1 MASSTAGDDAD
12 GSGEPGNE
20 DERRAAR
27 LLALAGR
34 LRSTDATDEVLDLF
48 EESVRLLGATSA
60 SFLSFIR
67 DDALLASYRS
77 MHVGHPAWPAEYA
90 RQEWFTED
98 PWLAYA
104 LHESE
109 PILARDIEPQ
119 SPRQQAFGAQ
129 AARLGYA
136 SALVVPAPSPQGQS
150 RVGVLCLGHDDAG
163 AFEQGLGTRLLLA
176 RSLAMEL
183 HAWMRRSIR
192 DELLRRSKL
201 TDEDIELL
209 RHELAGRGSKAIA
222 NLMNLEAK
230 TIDSRFQRVC
240 AKLGVP
246 NRRAAVRVALL
257 YGLL

>member
-1 MASSTAGDDAD
+1 MVSSTTEPDAD
-12 GSGEPGNE
+12 EPTEPADAG
-20 DERRAAR
+20 RVATQV
-27 LLALAGR
+27 LALVER
-34 LRSTDATDEVLDLF
+34 LRGTDATDEVIGLF
-48 EESVRLLGATSA
+48 QDSVPLLGATSA
-60 SFLSFIR
+60 TFLSFIR

-77 MHVGHPAWPAEYA
+77 VHVGHPAWPAEYA
-90 RQEWFTED
+90 RQEWFIED

-109 PILARDIEPQ
+109 PALARDIEPL
-119 SPRQQAFGAQ
+119 SPRQRAFAAQ

-136 SALVVPAPSPQGQS
+136 TALIVPAPTPQGQS
-150 RVGVLCLGHDDAG
+150 RVGVLCLGHDDAN

-176 RSLAMEL
+176 RALAMEL
-183 HAWMRRSIR
+183 HAWMRRSVR
-192 DELLRRSKL
+192 DELLRRSKI
-201 TDEDIELL
+201 TEEDIELL

-222 NLMNLEAK
+222 NLMSLEGK

>member
-1 MASSTAGDDAD
+1 MASSTTGTDADSPTEPGDD
-12 GSGEPGNE
+12 GQ
-20 DERRAAR
+20 RAAQV
-27 LLALAGR
+27 LALIER
-34 LRSTDATDEVLDLF
+34 LRNTDATDEVLDLF
-48 EESVRLLGATSA
+48 EASVRLLGAASA
-60 SFLSFIR
+60 TFLSFIR

-77 MHVGHPAWPAEYA
+77 VHVGHPAWPAEYA

-104 LHESE
+104 LRESE
-109 PILARDIEPQ
+109 PILARDIEPL
-119 SPRQQAFGAQ
+119 SPRQQAFAAQ
-129 AARLGYA
+129 AAHLGYA
-136 SALVVPAPSPQGQS
+136 TALIVPAPSPQGQS
-150 RVGVLCLGHDDAG
+150 RVGVLCLGHDEAS
-163 AFEQGLGTRLLLA
+163 AFEHGLGMRLLLA
-176 RSLAMEL
+176 RSLAMEM

-192 DELLRRSKL
+192 DELIHRSGINAG
-201 TDEDIELL
+201 DIELL

>member
-1 MASSTAGDDAD
+1 MASSTTGADAD
-12 GSGEPGNE
+12 EPTEPADVG
-20 DERRAAR
+20 RVAAQV
-27 LLALAGR
+27 LALVER
-34 LRSTDATDEVLDLF
+34 LRGTDAIDEVIDLF

-60 SFLSFIR
+60 TFLSFIR

-77 MHVGHPAWPAEYA
+77 LHIGHPAWPAEYA
-90 RQEWFTED
+90 RQEWFIED

-119 SPRQQAFGAQ
+119 SPRQHVFAAQ

-136 SALVVPAPSPQGQS
+136 SALVIPTPSPQGQS
-150 RVGVLCLGHDDAG
+150 RVGVLCLGHDDAN
-163 AFEQGLGTRLLLA
+163 AFEQGAGTRLLLA

-183 HAWMRRSIR
+183 HAWMRRSVR
-192 DELLRRSKL
+192 DELLCRSKL
-201 TDEDIELL
+201 TGEDIELL

-222 NLMNLEAK
+222 NLMNLEGK